1 MSSLLVAIQAILQ
14 MDQTTSTYQEL
25 LWYLRERR
33 QVANLD
39 FDQRLCSSS
48 DRQKTTQ
55 LKGQS
60 LLTITDLELNYV

>member
-1 MSSLLVAIQAILQ
+1 MPLASRAILQ

-60 LLTITDLELNYV
+60 LSTITDLELNHV

>member
-1 MSSLLVAIQAILQ
+1 MVTTMAFLQYYMKSSTKRGWEMSSLLVAIQAILQ

-39 FDQRLCSSS
+39 FD
-48 DRQKTTQ
+48 
-55 LKGQS
+55 
-60 LLTITDLELNYV
+60 

>member
-1 MSSLLVAIQAILQ
+1 MPLASRAILQ

-55 LKGQS
+55 LNGQS
-60 LLTITDLELNYV
+60 LSTITDLELNHV

>member
-39 FDQRLCSSS
+39 FD
-48 DRQKTTQ
+48 
-55 LKGQS
+55 
-60 LLTITDLELNYV
+60 